1 MRRVQA
7 AFTASALGLA
17 VLTTWGVFPQH
28 AEAQTQQMG
37 QRMGMDTSR
46 GVYSF
51 APNLE
56 RSLPAVVKVQ
66 ALGRASASSDD
77 GPKPIQ
83 GGSGVIIDAANGII
97 VTNHHVIDGG
107 RNFTVDLPDGRF
119 LDAELVGADE
129 ATDIAVLRALGSGLT
144 QVAQVDSD
152 ELQTGDLAF
161 AVGYP
166 FGLDQTLTM
175 GVISGLNRTGRGD
188 TIEDYIQTDAAVN
201 SGNSGGPLLDSRGR
215 LIGINTSI
223 LSGGMGGGNDGI
235 AFAVPTRIMRFVVDQ
250 ILANGEVKRGQVGL
264 VVGSLT
270 APRARELGLNIVR
283 GAVVHDVQPGSAAE
297 RAGLKR
303 NDVITS
309 LQDRPMVN
317 GGSVQASVGI
327 TTAGTQLPVVYLRE
341 GKEARTVMTVED
353 APTNT
358 VRLGQSEAIGRGL
371 TVRGGADGVTVQV
384 VEAGSLA
391 ASVGIKAGDVITQIN
406 KASVRSLQDFA
417 RAAEGHDKLH
427 LVVERDGETVEF
439 DLAR

>member
-1 MRRVQA
+1 MMRVRT

-17 VLTTWGVFPQH
+17 VVTTWGVMPQT
-28 AEAQTQQMG
+28 AQAQS
-37 QRMGMDTSR
+37 QRLGMDASR

-56 RSLPAVVKVQ
+56 HSLPAVVKVQ
-66 ALGRASASSDD
+66 TLGRASASSDE
-77 GPKPIQ
+77 GPKAIQ

-119 LDAELVGADE
+119 FDAQLVGADE
-129 ATDIAVLRALGSGLT
+129 ATDIAVLRVTGRGL
-144 QVAQVDSD
+144 AQVDLVDSD
-152 ELQTGDLAF
+152 QLRTGDLAF

-166 FGLDQTLTM
+166 LGLDQTLTM

-223 LSGGMGGGNDGI
+223 LSGSMGGGNDGI

-250 ILANGEVKRGQVGL
+250 ILEHGEVLRGQVGL

-270 APRARELGLNIVR
+270 APRARELGLGIVR
-283 GAVVHDVQPGSAAE
+283 GAVVHDVIPGSSAE
-297 RAGLKR
+297 TAGLKR
-303 NDVITS
+303 GDVIVS
-309 LQDRPMVN
+309 LQNRPMTN
-317 GGSVQASVGI
+317 GGSVQATVGI
-327 TTAGTQLPVVYLRE
+327 VTAGTRLPVVYLRD
-341 GKEARTVMTVED
+341 GREATTSLLVGEPST
-353 APTNT
+353 AKTH
-358 VRLGQSEAIGRGL
+358 LGSLEAIARGL
-371 TVRGGADGVTVQV
+371 TVATAPEGLVVRV

-391 ASVGIKAGDVITQIN
+391 ASVGVKAGDIITHIN
-406 KASVRSLQDFA
+406 KSAVRDLEGFVTGASASGRVTLTVR
-417 RAAEGHDKLH
+417 
-427 LVVERDGETVEF
+427 RDDAPRDIVL
-439 DLAR
+439 DR

>member
-1 MRRVQA
+1 MIRVRA

-17 VLTTWGVFPQH
+17 VVMSWGVMPQT
-28 AEAQTQQMG
+28 ATAQS
-37 QRMGMDTSR
+37 QRLGMDTSR

-56 RSLPAVVKVQ
+56 HSLPAVVKVQ
-66 ALGRASASSDD
+66 ALGRASVTSDD

-129 ATDIAVLRALGSGLT
+129 DTDIAVLRARGTGLT

-152 ELQTGDLAF
+152 ELRTGDLAF

-201 SGNSGGPLLDSRGR
+201 MGNSGGPLLDSRGR

-250 ILANGEVKRGQVGL
+250 ILAHGEVKRGQVGL

-283 GAVVHDVQPGSAAE
+283 GAVVHDVRPGSAAE

-303 NDVITS
+303 SDVITS

-327 TTAGTQLPVVYLRE
+327 TTPGTQLPVTYLRD
-341 GKEARTVMTVED
+341 GKEARTVLTVED
-353 APTNT
+353 SPVHA
-358 VRLGQSEAIGRGL
+358 VRVGSHEAIARGL
-371 TVRGGADGVTVQV
+371 TVRAGSDGVVVQV
-384 VEAGSLA
+384 VEAGSVA
-391 ASVGIKAGDVITQIN
+391 ASEGLKAGDIITRIN
-406 KASVRSLQDFA
+406 KASVRSLGDFA
-417 RAAEGHDKLH
+417 SAVDGQDRLH
-427 LVVERDGETVEF
+427 IVVERDGETEEF
-439 DLAR
+439 DLTR